1 MIGDGQ
7 LDLAEFRVFMDSG
20 VIGLFKAAGLWDA
33 MTFANLFDVGKVF
46 PFKSQR
52 FTSCSKLMAP
62 RVAQLYF

>member
-1 MIGDGQ
+1 
-7 LDLAEFRVFMDSG
+7 MDSG